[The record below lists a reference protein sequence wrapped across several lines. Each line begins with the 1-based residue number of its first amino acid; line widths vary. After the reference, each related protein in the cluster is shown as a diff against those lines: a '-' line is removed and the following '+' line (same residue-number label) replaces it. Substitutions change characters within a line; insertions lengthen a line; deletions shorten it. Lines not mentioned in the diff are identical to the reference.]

1 MICLGAAIAGGV
13 LWVRQSTVSRQATP
27 ATPPS
32 STATRTP
39 QKSAPAQPLPQKQVA
54 TEPPPAPTNRPLTA
68 AEERTLK
75 PKDEFQ
81 ECNLC
86 PRMVVVPA
94 GRFNMGS
101 TSDERDRGDSEGPLH
116 EVTIRKPFAV
126 GKFEV
131 TFAQWDAC
139 VAEGGCQLNKSPSD
153 SGWGRDTRP
162 VINVSWGDAKEYV
175 AWLARKTGKG
185 YRLLS
190 EAEWE
195 YVARAQSQTRF
206 HFGDNDSDLG
216 QYAWFNQNSGSRTQP
231 VGQKLPNAFGLHDV
245 HGNVWEWVEDCWNG
259 SYDGAPL
266 DGAPRTTGD
275 CQSRVPR
282 GGAWVNSPHSL
293 RVASRYPESS
303 TYRFNDVGFRLA
315 RPLAP

>member
-1 MICLGAAIAGGV
+1 M
-13 LWVRQSTVSRQATP
+13 
-27 ATPPS
+27 
-32 STATRTP
+32 
-39 QKSAPAQPLPQKQVA
+39 
-54 TEPPPAPTNRPLTA
+54 
-68 AEERTLK
+68 
-75 PKDEFQ
+75 
-81 ECNLC
+81 
-86 PRMVVVPA
+86 
-94 GRFNMGS
+94 
-101 TSDERDRGDSEGPLH
+101 
-116 EVTIRKPFAV
+116 
-126 GKFEV
+126 
-131 TFAQWDAC
+131 
-139 VAEGGCQLNKSPSD
+139 
-153 SGWGRDTRP
+153 
-162 VINVSWGDAKEYV
+162 
-175 AWLARKTGKG
+175 ARKTGKG

-216 QYAWFNQNSGSRTQP
+216 QYAWFNQNSGLRTQP

-293 RVASRYPESS
+293 RVASRYPETS
-303 TYRFNDVGFRLA
+303 TYRFNDIGFRLA